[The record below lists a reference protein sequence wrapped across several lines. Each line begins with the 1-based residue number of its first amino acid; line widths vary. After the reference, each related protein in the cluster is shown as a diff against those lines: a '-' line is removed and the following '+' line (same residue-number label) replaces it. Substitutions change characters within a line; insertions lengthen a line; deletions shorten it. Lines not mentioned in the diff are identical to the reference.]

1 VTDDSS
7 SPAGAPPEDESPVLP
22 LAGVRVID
30 VGNFLAG
37 PYAASI
43 MGEFGAEVLKVEH
56 PVAGDPMR
64 RFGTPTK
71 RHDATLAWLSEA
83 RNKKS
88 VTIDLRQPKGVE
100 LFIKLV
106 SKSDV
111 LVENFRPGTIESWG
125 LGWKVLSEANPGLVM
140 LRVSG
145 YGQTGPYRRRPGFA
159 HIAHAVGGL
168 SYLAGFPGETPV
180 VPGAAPLGDYMSSLY
195 GVIGVLLALRYKE
208 KTGIGQVIDIGIYEA
223 VFRQMDEMA
232 AAYALFNR
240 IREREG
246 AGTVIAVPHGHFRT
260 KDDKWV
266 AIACTTDKM
275 FERLTEA
282 MGQHEL
288 SSSRLYG
295 EQSKRLAARAEVNR
309 LVTEWIGSLTRA
321 EVMDKCIEAEVPIGK
336 INSIADIFEDEH
348 FKARGNLAELDEEGV
363 GKVVVPGV
371 VPRLSET
378 PGRITNLGPPLGNAT
393 YEVMRE
399 LLDLTAAE
407 IAALRKQKI
416 V

>member
-1 VTDDSS
+1 
-7 SPAGAPPEDESPVLP
+7 
-22 LAGVRVID
+22 
-30 VGNFLAG
+30 
-37 PYAASI
+37 
-43 MGEFGAEVLKVEH
+43 
-56 PVAGDPMR
+56 
-64 RFGTPTK
+64 
-71 RHDATLAWLSEA
+71 
-83 RNKKS
+83 
-88 VTIDLRQPKGVE
+88 
-100 LFIKLV
+100 
-106 SKSDV
+106 
-111 LVENFRPGTIESWG
+111 
-125 LGWKVLSEANPGLVM
+125 
-140 LRVSG
+140 
-145 YGQTGPYRRRPGFA
+145 
-159 HIAHAVGGL
+159 
-168 SYLAGFPGETPV
+168 
-180 VPGAAPLGDYMSSLY
+180 
-195 GVIGVLLALRYKE
+195 
-208 KTGIGQVIDIGIYEA
+208 
-223 VFRQMDEMA
+223 
-232 AAYALFNR
+232 
-240 IREREG
+240 
-246 AGTVIAVPHGHFRT
+246 
-260 KDDKWV
+260 
-266 AIACTTDKM
+266 
-275 FERLTEA
+275 